1 MKKVESNKNKIALKK
16 MIKRPKRSSDL
27 FKNSDY
33 FRKEFSFGPFLAAT
47 FTAIFIGLFLGL
59 MMLNMFAKKE
69 DIANYNDQQ
78 SSAIPEDEDAME
90 HAENNVM
97 STSLKQMSAFV
108 IQLGVFS
115 ERENAD
121 TWSKTYEQTGFPS
134 TLFKRDDQ
142 YFLFIG
148 MANTEEKAKE
158 FAEVLLEQ
166 DIEVYV
172 KEWKTNEIDI
182 KLTEEESKWIQ
193 LFQEL
198 WQTTLSSLSQ
208 QEGMLLG
215 DWEELIKKHPK
226 NSDLITAFVSEIQ
239 SIFENRPEK
248 QTSFLLQNDLLNIWK
263 SYEEIFILK

>member
-1 MKKVESNKNKIALKK
+1 MYTLSLHDALP
-16 MIKRPKRSSDL
+16 I
-27 FKNSDY
+27 
-33 FRKEFSFGPFLAAT
+33 
-47 FTAIFIGLFLGL
+47 
-59 MMLNMFAKKE
+59 
-69 DIANYNDQQ
+69 
-78 SSAIPEDEDAME
+78 
-90 HAENNVM
+90 
-97 STSLKQMSAFV
+97 
-108 IQLGVFS
+108 
-115 ERENAD
+115 
-121 TWSKTYEQTGFPS
+121 
-134 TLFKRDDQ
+134 
-142 YFLFIG
+142 
-148 MANTEEKAKE
+148 
-158 FAEVLLEQ
+158 
-166 DIEVYV
+166 
-172 KEWKTNEIDI
+172 WKTNEIDI